1 MRPLVRLAT
10 VFLLAGAAASA
21 SPAAP
26 APATPTPAAEAT
38 TYKQLELFARVLSY
52 VQNNYVEKVDD
63 KQLIY
68 GAIKGM
74 LDTLDPHTVFMPP
87 DVFKEMKID
96 TSGEFGGLG
105 LDITKKGDVLVV
117 VAPVDDTPAA
127 RAGVHAGD
135 EILAIDGESTRSMDV
150 ARAAAKMRGPAGKRV
165 TLTLMRPGFVQ
176 PQDITILRDHV
187 RIVSA
192 EGTLY
197 GAIGYVKLKNF
208 QERTDAYLKRELD
221 RLRALNGGRELRAL
235 VLDLRNNP
243 GGLLDQA
250 VAVSDRFL
258 PGKLTIV
265 TTRGRG
271 AHNVTEEKS
280 HDRDTEKPYPM
291 VVLVNGGCASAA
303 EIVAG
308 ALQDHARGLII
319 GTPTFGK
326 GSVQTVI
333 ELEDGS
339 GLKLTIARYFTP
351 KGRSIQELGI
361 QPDVVVPDTR
371 DAAAARMPREKD
383 LRHHL
388 RNDGTL
394 DARSPR
400 VLQARDWSVTS
411 GLSDDQLRLALN
423 YLHDTVGD
431 FPGPTAAVAHP
442 GVVPNPP
449 AGTTPSPPAARRVP

>member
-1 MRPLVRLAT
+1 ML
-10 VFLLAGAAASA
+10 AAAHA
-21 SPAAP
+21 VA
-26 APATPTPAAEAT
+26 APATPPAPAQTET

-63 KQLIY
+63 KQLMY

-105 LDITKKGDVLVV
+105 LDIAKKGEVLVV
-117 VAPVDDTPAA
+117 VAPMDDTPAA

-135 EILAIDGESTRSMDV
+135 EILAIDGESTRLMDV

-165 TLTLMRPGFVQ
+165 TLTLMRAGFAQ

-192 EGTLY
+192 EGSLY
-197 GAIGYVKLKNF
+197 GTIGYVRLKNF
-208 QERTDAYLKRELD
+208 QERTDIYLKRELD
-221 RLRALNGGRELRAL
+221 RLRTLNGGHELRGL

-271 AHNVTEEKS
+271 PHNVTEEKS
-280 HDRDTEKPYPM
+280 HDRDTEKPYPL

-308 ALQDHARGLII
+308 ALQDHARALIV
-319 GTPTFGK
+319 GSPTFGK

-351 KGRSIQELGI
+351 KGRSIQESGI
-361 QPDVVVPDTR
+361 QPDVVVPDSR
-371 DAAAARMPREKD
+371 DGASTHMPREKD

-388 RNDGTL
+388 RNPGAV
-394 DARSPR
+394 DARVPR
-400 VLQARDWSVTS
+400 VLQAHDWPLTAS
-411 GLSDDQLRLALN
+411 LNDEQLRLALN
-423 YLHDTVGD
+423 YLHDVSGES
-431 FPGPTAAVAHP
+431 PGRPTASASP
-442 GVVPNPP
+442 GVTANPP
-449 AGTTPSPPAARRVP
+449 AAQGEPPAGPASPQAAGRAQ